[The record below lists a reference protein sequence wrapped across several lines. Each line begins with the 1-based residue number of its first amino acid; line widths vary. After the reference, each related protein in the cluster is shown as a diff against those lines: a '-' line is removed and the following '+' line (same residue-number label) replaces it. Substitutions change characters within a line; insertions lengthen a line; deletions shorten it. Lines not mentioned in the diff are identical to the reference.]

1 MSSTR
6 GSRRPDLP
14 DMLDVG
20 GRQSRRRRRGLRAL
34 EAAVAVPVL
43 LALLLLGALLYD
55 VLSDTLSW
63 QVIEPAGSGRSFALA
78 EGFSLFGSW
87 ERVMRLELA
96 ARGVAE
102 TDVDALLSDAE
113 QRRMLA
119 ARNRVELM
127 PWVDGE
133 PLRWL
138 VTTARDELVEDVPLL
153 QGAAG
158 RRELMAAAGPGQVA
172 ILNAWL
178 DPGFLLRNASR
189 SPMTAGLL
197 PAFVGS
203 LLLVGLVMLISVP
216 MGVGA
221 AVYLEEYAPDTRLSR
236 LIELNLSNLAGV
248 PSVVYGILG
257 LSVFVRL
264 MRMGPVVLAGALT
277 LSLLVIPVVVVA
289 AREAIR
295 SVPPSLRQAA
305 YGLGATRSQVVFRVV
320 LPGAVAGITT
330 GVVLAIARAL
340 GETAPLL
347 VLGAAAFVPRPPDGV
362 MSPFTAIPIQIYTWV
377 SENDVEFTHV
387 ASAAIVVLLAV
398 LGMLYGVAFYLR
410 RRFAR
415 RW

>member
-102 TDVDALLSDAE
+102 ADVAALLSDGE